1 MAAPGLTSP
10 AMTTRELIQWAGQ
23 HSVALLLAFIAPP
36 VLAWLAGQ
44 THGKEQGKLA
54 PWKYLYSVLI
64 YLVCV
69 PGMFAGVIT
78 AYTLFFSGENL
89 LDANLLVYFLPIVSM
104 VATLVLIRKNVSFD
118 DVPGF
123 DRLSGLMVMVG
134 CSFGIALAIQ
144 KTRIFV
150 FFGGSIEKLFLLAAG
165 VFALLKWGSYML
177 FRRRDEP
184 KEEPP
189 KFPGA

>member
-1 MAAPGLTSP
+1 
-10 AMTTRELIQWAGQ
+10 MTTRDLIQWAGE
-23 HSVALLLAFIAPP
+23 HSVVLLPAFIAPP
-36 VLAWLAGQ
+36 VLAWLVGRL
-44 THGKEQGKLA
+44 HGRDQGKFA
-54 PWKYLYSVLI
+54 PWKYLYAVLV

-89 LDANLLVYFLPIVSM
+89 LDANLLVYFLPIASM

-134 CSFGIALAIQ
+134 CSFIIALVIQ

-165 VFALLKWGSYML
+165 VFALLKWGTYML

-184 KEEPP
+184 KQERPP
-189 KFPGA
+189 LPGA

>member
-1 MAAPGLTSP
+1 
-10 AMTTRELIQWAGQ
+10 MTTRDLIQWAGQ
-23 HSVALLLAFIAPP
+23 HPVLLLPAFAAPP
-36 VLAWLAGQ
+36 VLAWLAGRL
-44 THGKEQGKLA
+44 HGKENGRLA
-54 PWKYLYSVLI
+54 PWKYLYAVLV

-78 AYTLFFSGENL
+78 AYALFFSGENL
-89 LDANLLVYFLPIVSM
+89 LVANLLVYFLPIASM
-104 VATLVLIRKNVSFD
+104 VATLVLIRKNVSFN

-123 DRLSGLMVMVG
+123 DRLSGLLAMVG
-134 CSFGIALAIQ
+134 CSFVIALVIQ

-165 VFALLKWGSYML
+165 VFALIKWGTYML

-184 KEEPP
+184 RQDLP

>member
-1 MAAPGLTSP
+1 
-10 AMTTRELIQWAGQ
+10 MTIRDVIQWAGQ
-23 HSVALLLAFIAPP
+23 HSLALLVVFFVPP
-36 VLAWLAGQ
+36 ALVWLAGMV
-44 THGKEQGKLA
+44 HGKERGKFA
-54 PWKYLYSVLI
+54 PWKYLYSVLV

-104 VATLVLIRKNVSFD
+104 VTTLVLIRKNVSFD

-123 DRLSGLMVMVG
+123 DRLSGLMVMVA
-134 CSFGIALAIQ
+134 CSFVIALAIQ

-165 VFALLKWGSYML
+165 VFALLKWGTYML

-184 KEEPP
+184 KQERPP
-189 KFPGA
+189 LPGI

>member
-54 PWKYLYSVLI
+54 PWKYLYSVLV

-104 VATLVLIRKNVSFD
+104 VATLGLIRKNVSFD

>member
-1 MAAPGLTSP
+1 
-10 AMTTRELIQWAGQ
+10 MTTRELIHGAGQ
-23 HSVALLLAFIAPP
+23 HPVALLLAFVAPP
-36 VLAWLAGQ
+36 VIAWLAGQ
-44 THGKEQGKLA
+44 SHGQEQGKLS
-54 PWKYLYSVLI
+54 PWKYLYSVLV

-78 AYTLFFSGENL
+78 AYTLFFSHENL
-89 LDANLLVYFLPIVSM
+89 LDANLLVYFLPIASM

-123 DRLSGLMVMVG
+123 DRLSGLMVMVA
-134 CSFGIALAIQ
+134 CSFGIALAIER
-144 KTRIFV
+144 TRIFL
-150 FFGGSIEKLFLLAAG
+150 FFGGSIAALLALAAG
-165 VFALLKWGSYML
+165 VFALLKWGTYML

-184 KEEPP
+184 KQAPP

>member
-1 MAAPGLTSP
+1 
-10 AMTTRELIQWAGQ
+10 MTTRDLIQWAGQ
-23 HSVALLLAFIAPP
+23 HPVILLPAFVAPP
-36 VLAWLAGQ
+36 GLAWLVGRL
-44 THGKEQGKLA
+44 HGKENGRLP
-54 PWKYLYSVLI
+54 PWNYLYAVLV

-78 AYTLFFSGENL
+78 AYTIFFSGENL
-89 LDANLLVYFLPIVSM
+89 LDANLLVYVLPIASM

-123 DRLSGLMVMVG
+123 DRLSGLMAMVG
-134 CSFGIALAIQ
+134 CSFVIALAIQ

-165 VFALLKWGSYML
+165 VFALLKWGTYML

-184 KEEPP
+184 RQDPP
-189 KFPGA
+189 KFPSA

>member
-1 MAAPGLTSP
+1 
-10 AMTTRELIQWAGQ
+10 MTTRELIHGAGQ
-23 HSVALLLAFIAPP
+23 HPVILLVAFVAPP

-44 THGKEQGKLA
+44 SHGKEQGKLS
-54 PWKYLYSVLI
+54 PWKYLYSVLV

-78 AYTLFFSGENL
+78 AYTLFFSRENL
-89 LDANLLVYFLPIVSM
+89 LDANLLVYFLPIASM

-123 DRLSGLMVMVG
+123 DRLSGLMMMVA

-144 KTRIFV
+144 KTTIFV

-165 VFALLKWGSYML
+165 IFALLKWGTYML

-184 KEEPP
+184 KQEPP

>member
-1 MAAPGLTSP
+1 
-10 AMTTRELIQWAGQ
+10 MTTRDLIQWAGQ
-23 HSVALLLAFIAPP
+23 HPVLLLLVFVVPP
-36 VLAWLAGQ
+36 VLAWLAGWL
-44 THGKEQGKLA
+44 HGKEQGQLS
-54 PWKYLYSVLI
+54 PWKYIYSVLV

-78 AYTLFFSGENL
+78 AYTLFFSHENL

-104 VATLVLIRKNVSFD
+104 IVTLVLIRKNVSFD

-134 CSFGIALAIQ
+134 CSFVMALAIQ
-144 KTRIFV
+144 KTRIFL

-165 VFALLKWGSYML
+165 LFALLKWGSYML

-184 KEEPP
+184 KQEPP
-189 KFPGA
+189 KFPNT